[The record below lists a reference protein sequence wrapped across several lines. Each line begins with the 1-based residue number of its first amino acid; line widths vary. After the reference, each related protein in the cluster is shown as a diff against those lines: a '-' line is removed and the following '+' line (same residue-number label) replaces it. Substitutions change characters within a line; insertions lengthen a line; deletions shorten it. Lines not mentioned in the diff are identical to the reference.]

1 MDQNQVGTAVF
12 VAERRSDLPGMRKHT
27 FDENDN
33 YEIICL
39 RGLQIIWGPL
49 FIAGRPSFPRSSTEI
64 IILEDRQNC
73 PSTQGELAEEMV
85 CPSGLKK

>member
-1 MDQNQVGTAVF
+1 MGQNQVGAAVF

-39 RGLQIIWGPL
+39 RGPRIIRSPIL
-49 FIAGRPSFPRSSTEI
+49 FS
-64 IILEDRQNC
+64 
-73 PSTQGELAEEMV
+73 EE
-85 CPSGLKK
+85 SGLYETEHENNRFSRIANI